1 MDERVTEGLF
11 APGDWRR
18 EIHEAF
24 RAFRVGQV
32 AYVPDA
38 GHASLIVACH
48 ADPAIVAIPL
58 TTEEEGVGVIAGA
71 HLGGARGALLMQS
84 SGVGNCLNTFS
95 LVRNCGFPVL
105 ILVTMRGEWGEF
117 NPWQVPMGQAT
128 AETLRLGGFV
138 VHRVDAPAEV
148 GPAIRAS
155 ASMTYDGG
163 TSTAL
168 LLSQKL
174 IGSKTF

>member
-1 MDERVTEGLF
+1 MHERATDGLF
-11 APGDWRR
+11 APDDWRR
-18 EIHEAF
+18 TIHEAF
-24 RAFRVGQV
+24 TAFRVRQV

-38 GHASLIVACH
+38 GHASLIAACE
-48 ADPAIVAIPL
+48 ADPRIAAIPL

-71 HLGGARGALLMQS
+71 HLGGQRGALLMQS

-95 LVRNCGFPVL
+95 LVTNCGFPILV
-105 ILVTMRGEWGEF
+105 LVTMRGEWGEF

-128 AETLRLGGFV
+128 AQTLRLGGFV
-138 VHRVDAPAEV
+138 VHRVDAPADV
-148 GPAIRAS
+148 GPATRAA

-163 TSTAL
+163 ASTAL

-174 IGSKTF
+174 IGSKAF